1 MLRKSELWIKSNPQL
16 YGEDRGTWARAHST
30 ALVGT
35 GTPYGYRVSPRR
47 TNARTQANQH
57 AKRMPAARFALM
69 ETRALLPVAS
79 TGVCCCSGSSIENAL
94 EQFCRALT
102 YVNGLWQWL

>member
-1 MLRKSELWIKSNPQL
+1 MKKSQLSTKSHPQL
-16 YGEDRGTWARAHST
+16 YGGDRGTWARAHST

-35 GTPYGYRVSPRR
+35 GKPYGYRVSPGR

-69 ETRALLPVAS
+69 ETRALLPVAW
-79 TGVCCCSGSSIENAL
+79 TGVYCCSGSSIENGH

-102 YVNGLWQWL
+102 YLNGLWQWL